1 MAAPEAGW
9 TEAAIPGVLT
19 RALTAISD
27 SRGAFME
34 TWRDSWT
41 APLDAT
47 FRQANLSRSESGVL
61 RGMHFHERQC
71 DLWIVLEGRAA
82 VALTD
87 LRPAIGQG
95 ATDVSSR
102 QLEMQA
108 GSALFIPEGV
118 AHGFLALE
126 RLALLYLVTNEY
138 DGSDEHGFAWNDAA
152 AGIDWP
158 IDAPI
163 VSDRDRSNPPLA
175 DAIAGARQ
183 RGRFSLAR

>member
-1 MAAPEAGW
+1 
-9 TEAAIPGVLT
+9 
-19 RALTAISD
+19 
-27 SRGAFME
+27 
-34 TWRDSWT
+34 
-41 APLDAT
+41 
-47 FRQANLSRSESGVL
+47 
-61 RGMHFHERQC
+61 MHFHERQS
-71 DLWIVLEGRAA
+71 DLWIVLEGRSA

-87 LRPAIGQG
+87 LRPAIRDPS
-95 ATDVSSR
+95 ATTSSDN
-102 QLEMQA
+102 LEMEA

-118 AHGFLALE
+118 AHGFLALD

-175 DAIAGARQ
+175 DAIADARQ
-183 RGRFSLAR
+183 RGGFSLAR